1 MFSKA
6 MRSSLCWRI
15 LDCARW
21 GPLALAGAALLDV
34 SFIVVRYRVLRG
46 DFGKL
51 EVILALVALMKLEL
65 ATFKIDVGK
74 ARSILCE
81 YGTALAG
88 TGSLCEPILDSWE
101 GGIQGASR

>member
-1 MFSKA
+1 MFSRA
-6 MRSSLCWRI
+6 SSSSPCWRI

-21 GPLALAGAALLDV
+21 GGLAGAALLDV

-65 ATFKIDVGK
+65 ATFRIDVGK
-74 ARSILCE
+74 ARRILCE

-88 TGSLCEPILDSWE
+88 TGSLCEPILDSWD
-101 GGIQGASR
+101 GGIQGASK